1 MSSAST
7 PTKSNSPKELG
18 QRMED
23 LGTQTLIVKAMRKIE
38 PGNKRGNTSA
48 CWKLDT
54 DTLRKAAMMH
64 ISRHKSAADIHKSL
78 GKRMESISVRALS
91 TWLKSMRVAYR
102 AQHDQHQSEIEAAD
116 AIAFQSG
123 DLVAM
128 LGITLGAIAP
138 KFISWVKNT
147 EMGEMSVAEQHVV
160 LRFLETQTT
169 AAKVQAEAKQREA
182 TTKSILLKLRDATQ
196 VAGDEKRSKL
206 DREQAQRM
214 VSNLIS
220 EAMGLGGAA

>member
-1 MSSAST
+1 
-7 PTKSNSPKELG
+7 
-18 QRMED
+18 MED
-23 LGTQTLIVKAMRKIE
+23 LGTQTLIFKAMRKIE

-64 ISRHKSAADIHKSL
+64 IAQHKSAAEIHKAL
-78 GKRMESISVRALS
+78 GKRMGSITIRSLS

-102 AQHDQHQSEIEAAD
+102 AQHDQLQTEIEAAD
-116 AIAFQSG
+116 AIAYQSG

-128 LGITLGAIAP
+128 LGITIGGMVP
-138 KFISWVKNT
+138 KFLAWFNSLD
-147 EMGEMSVAEQHVV
+147 MAEMSVAEHHVV
-160 LRFLETQTT
+160 LRLIETQVS

-220 EAMGLGGAA
+220 EAMGLGGGA